1 MEVRYKGE
9 TTTIKV
15 TVKVNDVVA
24 DLNGYTGI
32 VFIVYVESG
41 KVLQKYSRD
50 VLAGHDSINF
60 KVIDAAA
67 GRFNIIIQPSI
78 TLTANT
84 DDYKGEIQVQKADA
98 DMELSTWKKIAGD
111 ITLFRL
117 KDAKSKNT
125 GVA

>member
-1 MEVRYKGE
+1 M
-9 TTTIKV
+9 V

-50 VLAGHDSINF
+50 VLAGHDSTNF